1 MSPKYPYPTYHI
13 DDHLIGARILPWMQK
28 DHDVEGTLYWS
39 TTIYLKYDGQKYITR
54 DPWQDPLAFPGA
66 NGDGYLLYP
75 GPDGPVATI
84 RLEAIR
90 NGMEDYEYLWL
101 LEQRMNEIAKRLG
114 VQGQF
119 NVKNAFR
126 TYYPRLFTALDDY
139 NPDPNNFHEVR
150 RGSSR
155 DCCSL

>member
-1 MSPKYPYPTYHI
+1 
-13 DDHLIGARILPWMQK
+13 MQK

-54 DPWQDPLAFPGA
+54 DPWQDPLAFLVQWRWLSA
-66 NGDGYLLYP
+66 LSRARR
-75 GPDGPVATI
+75 PVATI

-90 NGMEDYEYLWL
+90 DGWKIRVPLAFRTEDE
-101 LEQRMNEIAKRLG
+101 RNSKTP

-119 NVKNAFR
+119 NAKNAFR

-150 RGSSR
+150 RE
-155 DCCSL
+155 